1 MRLLDSCAG
10 IRPECGVA
18 LQGRVWEAVRAH
30 PQPPEAVVSQLLLAL
45 SLEMFDP
52 TNAVATK
59 AVVAAVLSMQRAAR
73 ADAARQLEEG
83 GLDLRLVPLRLGQE
97 QHPGASGGLVSDD
110 GGEGGTP
117 RGGGSQQGTPRGGET
132 GVAAPGGTWAPRTGG
147 GTPSPDSSPVGA
159 PRRAHLSQGSD
170 DTFTS
175 TPGKGGAS
183 AGHGMALMGTLHGG
197 TGLAPHPA
205 GVTLGTPGQRPPQGV
220 ALHMSSPMSAGHG
233 GEALPLGV
241 RGGANSGGG
250 WTSPP
255 PRARSSP
262 RTAGQHLGASPQ
274 HTSDNVGGSAA
285 NAMSTVAPPFWAGRP
300 PWADATVTCPSQLGG
315 WPGGSREDAA
325 AFMAA
330 LTAFCAQASPAGG
343 DAGGA
348 AHLSGSSHSW
358 SGFPPPSLPLRVPAF
373 AGELLDLPGLYREVC
388 MRGGGA
394 AVTAAG
400 LWPTVAAALHLPSTQ
415 QEACKALTGHY
426 ARLLAAYEEAHF
438 DATAA
443 PDGAARHQHL
453 CGRSG
458 REGGSA
464 MLTSEEGGDGGGYG
478 GGGAMEEGF
487 SPRTGGSDSACT
499 TSPGGRSV
507 GGAGCRFTEA
517 EDAVIMRARLRH
529 GNKWTAME
537 ALLPGRSVG
546 SIKKHWHS
554 TLKYKEAALVGLA
567 ARGST
572 GSMASLGSGESLNT
586 LVPPSPADSAGA
598 GAQHTQMHASTHA
611 LSAQLG
617 VTALGGDYHGAGA
630 MQRPDKPGSSLGAPP
645 RAVAARLSYGQQQLQ
660 QQLQQLQQQ
669 QQQVQM
675 QLQLQHQQ
683 QQQQQ
688 QAAAMHA
695 TGYGDVQAPQF
706 VHHGQQAGVPVGPWY
721 TAPQAAAAVHP
732 GHVAAAPCVGP
743 PPVGHTRLP
752 GNQMLMPLLASPAAP
767 AWAVP
772 VAAGMAQQPSAAAH
786 LSAVAASLG
795 QLPQGIS
802 FTVGPGGTLY
812 WQAPGTVVHPEAL
825 FNARG

>member
-10 IRPECGVA
+10 MRPDGGAA
-18 LQGRVWEAVRAH
+18 LQARVWEAVRAH
-30 PQPPEAVVSQLLLAL
+30 PQPPQAAVSQLLLAL
-45 SLEMFDP
+45 SPETFDP
-52 TNAVATK
+52 GNAVATK

-83 GLDLRLVPLRLGQE
+83 GMVPLGQE
-97 QHPGASGGLVSDD
+97 THLGASAGLPSDE
-110 GGEGGTP
+110 GGEAGTP
-117 RGGGSQQGTPRGGET
+117 RGGGSQQGTPRGAGDT
-132 GVAAPGGTWAPRTGG
+132 AGGPPGPGGAWTPRTGG

-159 PRRAHLSQGSD
+159 PRRAHQSQGSD

-175 TPGKGGAS
+175 TPGRDRGGA
-183 AGHGMALMGTLHGG
+183 MQGTPP
-197 TGLAPHPA
+197 LAPPLGAGLQPA
-205 GVTLGTPGQRPPQGV
+205 GGLGLGTPGQRAPQGV
-220 ALHMSSPMSAGHG
+220 AMHLSSPMSPGY
-233 GEALPLGV
+233 GEPNPGAALGI
-241 RGGANSGGG
+241 RGGGATSGGG

-255 PRARSSP
+255 PRARNSP
-262 RTAGQHLGASPQ
+262 RAGGQPLGASPQ

-300 PWADATVTCPSQLGG
+300 PWGDTGVTCPSQLGG

-330 LTAFCAQASPAGG
+330 LTAFCAQQAASASG
-343 DAGGA
+343 DMAPGA

-358 SGFPPPSLPLRVPAF
+358 SGLPAPTLPLRVPAF
-373 AGELLDLPGLYREVC
+373 AGELLDVPGLYREVC

-400 LWPTVAAALHLPSTQ
+400 LWPTVVAALHLPSTH
-415 QEACKALTGHY
+415 QEACKVLTGHY

-438 DATAA
+438 DASSA
-443 PDGAARHQHL
+443 PDGAARHQQQ

-458 REGGSA
+458 REGSGRGGSG
-464 MLTSEEGGDGGGYG
+464 MLASEDGGEGGYRGDHRLGGC
-478 GGGAMEEGF
+478 EEGF

-517 EDAVIMRARLRH
+517 EDALIMRARLVH

-554 TLKYKEAALVGLA
+554 TLKYKEAALAALA
-567 ARGST
+567 ARGSS
-572 GSMASLGSGESLNT
+572 GSMGSLGSGGSLNT
-586 LVPPSPADSAGA
+586 LAQPPPAD
-598 GAQHTQMHASTHA
+598 TQMHASTHA

-617 VTALGGDYHGAGA
+617 VTALGGDYHGAA
-630 MQRPDKPGSSLGAPP
+630 LQRPGSRPGTLLGAPP

-660 QQLQQLQQQ
+660 QQLHQQQ
-669 QQQVQM
+669 QQQHQQQM
-675 QLQLQHQQ
+675 QQ

-688 QAAAMHA
+688 QAAAMHV
-695 TGYGDVQAPQF
+695 TGYGDVQASQF
-706 VHHGQQAGVPVGPWY
+706 MHHGQQAMPVGPWY

-732 GHVAAAPCVGP
+732 GHAGAAAFVGS
-743 PPVGHTRLP
+743 PPVGHTLMP
-752 GNQMLMPLLASPAAP
+752 GGQMLMPLLPTPGAP
-767 AWAVP
+767 AWAAP
-772 VAAGMAQQPSAAAH
+772 AMSQPSSAAAAHQAH

-812 WQAPGTVVHPEAL
+812 WHPPGAAVHPDAL
-825 FNARG
+825 FNAQGG